1 MVHDQSFIEVGP
13 SNPVFVR
20 PRAEGNQISTVSYK
34 GRPWL
39 EVVSAPTILLT
50 VMTATIQPKLERRN
64 LMTCAILAFSP
75 NLLRCKMHTHV
86 DHTKGDQ
93 SQQKVMVWWNSYQ
106 VEQGGSIHFV
116 VPQVT

>member
-1 MVHDQSFIEVGP
+1 
-13 SNPVFVR
+13 
-20 PRAEGNQISTVSYK
+20 
-34 GRPWL
+34 
-39 EVVSAPTILLT
+39 
-50 VMTATIQPKLERRN
+50 
-64 LMTCAILAFSP
+64 MTCAILAFSP